1 MLLKPL
7 SIFNKLNHRPTDK
20 PIHQMKKLILFI
32 GFISLFACQK
42 EKSTAQKNPQLDQI
56 ISDYYEDQLK
66 LSPIS
71 ATFNGDNRYND
82 LLNIDFTDSH
92 RALVKSTLEKY
103 QKSLQAI
110 DRENLNT
117 NDQLTYDLIIR
128 DLDLGLEGLTFPE
141 NLIPLNQFYGF
152 HLTFAQLGSGS
163 VIQPFATVKDYE
175 NWSKRMVK
183 GAAYLDSSLVYF
195 RKGMAA
201 GHVLPKALIVKII
214 PQLDAFHVKDMKE
227 STFYGPLK
235 MLPKNFNE
243 EDKKRI
249 TALYEKNI
257 QEIVLP
263 AYSRLATFMKEEYL
277 PKGRLSSGINDIPN
291 GKAYYQYLI
300 RTMTTTDKSAD
311 EIYQIG
317 LSEVKRIKTEM
328 EKTKDAVGFKGDL
341 KAFFEY
347 MRTDPKFTPF
357 KNPAEVLAAFEA
369 IHKKMEPSLKTMFGR
384 VPKSPFEIRQT
395 EAFRAASASAEYF
408 AGSEDGKRPGIFY
421 VPITDAKKFNLT
433 SGMES
438 LFLHEAIPG
447 HHYQISLQQENGD
460 LPKFR
465 RFGGNSAYAE
475 GWALYTE
482 SLGKELGLYTD
493 PYQYMGALG
502 DEMHRAIRL
511 VVDAGMHSKNMTREE
526 AIKFMMDNEPLSEEG
541 TIAEIERYMAIPAQA
556 LSYKI
561 GALKIRE
568 IRERLNKQ
576 LGDKFKLSDF
586 HDELLKDGN
595 MPLEVLE
602 KKMDQWAKGL

>member
-1 MLLKPL
+1 
-7 SIFNKLNHRPTDK
+7 
-20 PIHQMKKLILFI
+20 MKKLILFI
-32 GFISLFACQK
+32 SIISFLSCQK
-42 EKSTAQKNPQLDQI
+42 EKNAAQKNPQLDKI
-56 ISDYYEDQLK
+56 ISEYYEDQLK

-92 RALVKSTLEKY
+92 RVLVKSILEKY
-103 QKSLQAI
+103 QKSIQEI
-110 DRENLNT
+110 DRKSLHT
-117 NDQLTYDLIIR
+117 NDQLTYDLIER
-128 DLDLGLEGLTFPE
+128 DVNLGLEGLSFPE

-163 VIQPFATVKDYE
+163 VIQPFVTVKDYE
-175 NWSKRMVK
+175 NWSKRMLK
-183 GAAYLDSSLVYF
+183 GAAYLDSSVVYF

-214 PQLDAFHVKDMKE
+214 PQLDAFNVKDVKE
-227 STFYGPLK
+227 STFYGPIK
-235 MLPKNFNE
+235 NLPKSFSE
-243 EDKKRI
+243 ADKKRF
-249 TALYEKNI
+249 TELYTNNI
-257 QEIVLP
+257 QQIILP

-277 PKGRLSSGINDIPN
+277 PKGRLSSGISDIPN

-311 EIYQIG
+311 EIYQTG
-317 LSEVKRIKTEM
+317 LYEVKRIKTEM

-357 KNPAEVLAAFEA
+357 KDPAEVLAAFET
-369 IHKKMEPSLKTMFGR
+369 IHKKMEPALKTMFGR

-421 VPITDAKKFNLT
+421 VPITNAKTFNLT

-561 GALKIRE
+561 GALKIKE
-568 IRERLNKQ
+568 IRERLTKQ
-576 LGDKFKLSDF
+576 LGAKFKLSDF

-602 KKMDQWAKGL
+602 KKMDQWANGL

>member
-1 MLLKPL
+1 
-7 SIFNKLNHRPTDK
+7 
-20 PIHQMKKLILFI
+20 MKKLILFI
-32 GFISLFACQK
+32 SIISFLSCQK
-42 EKSTAQKNPQLDQI
+42 EKNTAQKNPQLDKI
-56 ISDYYEDQLK
+56 ISEYYEDQLK
-66 LSPIS
+66 LSPLS

-92 RALVKSTLEKY
+92 RALVKSILEKY
-103 QKSLQAI
+103 QKSIQEI
-110 DRENLNT
+110 DRESLTT
-117 NDQLTYDLIIR
+117 NDQLTYDLIER
-128 DLDLGLEGLTFPE
+128 DVKLGLEGLSFPE

-163 VIQPFATVKDYE
+163 VIQPFATVKDYD
-175 NWSKRMVK
+175 NWSKRMLK
-183 GAAYLDSSLVYF
+183 GAAYLDSSIVYF

-214 PQLDAFHVKDMKE
+214 PQLDAFNVKDIKE
-227 STFYGPLK
+227 STFYGPIK
-235 MLPKNFNE
+235 NLPKSFSE
-243 EDKKRI
+243 ADKKRI
-249 TALYEKNI
+249 TELYTNNI
-257 QEIVLP
+257 QQIILP

-277 PKGRLSSGINDIPN
+277 PKGRLSSGISDIPN

-311 EIYQIG
+311 EIYQTG

-328 EKTKDAVGFKGDL
+328 EKTKDAVGFKGEL
-341 KAFFEY
+341 KAFFEH

-357 KNPAEVLAAFEA
+357 KEPAEVLAAFET
-369 IHKKMEPSLKTMFGR
+369 IHKKMEPALKTMFGR

-421 VPITDAKKFNLT
+421 VPITNAKTFNLT

-526 AIKFMMDNEPLSEEG
+526 AIKFMMDNEPLNEEG
-541 TIAEIERYMAIPAQA
+541 TTAEIERYMAIPAQA

-561 GALKIRE
+561 GALKIKE
-568 IRERLNKQ
+568 IRERLTKQ
-576 LGDKFKLSDF
+576 LGAKFKLSDF

-602 KKMDQWAKGL
+602 KKMDQWASGL

>member
-1 MLLKPL
+1 
-7 SIFNKLNHRPTDK
+7 
-20 PIHQMKKLILFI
+20 MKKLILFI
-32 GFISLFACQK
+32 SIISFLSCEK
-42 EKSTAQKNPQLDQI
+42 EKNVAQKNPQLDKI
-56 ISDYYEDQLK
+56 IAEYYEDQLK

-92 RALVKSTLEKY
+92 RALVKSILEKY
-103 QKSLQAI
+103 QKSLQEI
-110 DRENLNT
+110 NRESLTT
-117 NDQLTYDLIIR
+117 NDQLTYDLIER
-128 DLDLGLEGLTFPE
+128 DVKLGMEGLSFPE
-141 NLIPLNQFYGF
+141 NLVPLNQFYGF

-163 VIQPFATVKDYE
+163 VIQPFVTVKDYD

-214 PQLDAFHVKDMKE
+214 PQLDAFNVKDVKE
-227 STFYGPLK
+227 STFYGPIK
-235 MLPKNFNE
+235 NLPKSFSE
-243 EDKKRI
+243 ADKKRF
-249 TALYEKNI
+249 TELYTNNI
-257 QEIVLP
+257 QQIILP

-277 PKGRLSSGINDIPN
+277 PKGRLSSGISDIPN

-311 EIYQIG
+311 EIYQTG

-341 KAFFEY
+341 KAFFEH

-357 KNPAEVLAAFEA
+357 KDPAEVLAAFET
-369 IHKKMEPSLKTMFGR
+369 IHKKMEPRLKTMFGR

-421 VPITDAKKFNLT
+421 VPITNAKTFNLT

-526 AIKFMMDNEPLSEEG
+526 AIKFMMDNEPLNEEG

-561 GALKIRE
+561 GALKIKE
-568 IRERLNKQ
+568 IRERLSKQ
-576 LGDKFKLSDF
+576 LGTKFKIADF

-602 KKMDQWAKGL
+602 KKMDQWANGL

>member
-1 MLLKPL
+1 
-7 SIFNKLNHRPTDK
+7 
-20 PIHQMKKLILFI
+20 MKKLILFI
-32 GFISLFACQK
+32 SIISFLSCQK
-42 EKSTAQKNPQLDQI
+42 EKNAAQKNPQLDKI
-56 ISDYYEDQLK
+56 ISEYYEDQLK
-66 LSPIS
+66 LSPLS

-92 RALVKSTLEKY
+92 RALVKSILEKY
-103 QKSLQAI
+103 QKSIQEI
-110 DRENLNT
+110 DRKSLHT
-117 NDQLTYDLIIR
+117 NDQLTYDLIER
-128 DLDLGLEGLTFPE
+128 DVNLGLEGLSFPE

-163 VIQPFATVKDYE
+163 VIQPFVTVKDYE
-175 NWSKRMVK
+175 NWSKRMLK
-183 GAAYLDSSLVYF
+183 GAAYLDSSVVYF

-214 PQLDAFHVKDMKE
+214 PQLDAFNVKDVKE
-227 STFYGPLK
+227 STFYGPIK
-235 MLPKNFNE
+235 NLPKSFSE
-243 EDKKRI
+243 ADKKRF
-249 TALYEKNI
+249 TELYTNNI
-257 QEIVLP
+257 QQIILP

-277 PKGRLSSGINDIPN
+277 PKGRLSSGISDIPN

-311 EIYQIG
+311 EIYQTG

-341 KAFFEY
+341 KAFFEH

-357 KNPAEVLAAFEA
+357 KDPAEVLAAFET
-369 IHKKMEPSLKTMFGR
+369 IHKKMEPALKTMFGR

-421 VPITDAKKFNLT
+421 VPITNAKTFNLT

-561 GALKIRE
+561 GALKIKE
-568 IRERLNKQ
+568 IRERLTKQ
-576 LGDKFKLSDF
+576 LGAKFKLSDF

-602 KKMDQWAKGL
+602 KKMDQWANGL

>member
-1 MLLKPL
+1 
-7 SIFNKLNHRPTDK
+7 
-20 PIHQMKKLILFI
+20 MKKLILFI
-32 GFISLFACQK
+32 SFISFFACQK
-42 EKSTAQKNPQLDQI
+42 EKSSTQKNPQLDKI
-56 ISDYYEDQLK
+56 ISEYYEDQLK
-66 LSPIS
+66 LSPLS

-103 QKSLQAI
+103 QKSILAI
-110 DRENLNT
+110 DREGLNT
-117 NDQLTYDLIIR
+117 NDQLTYDLIQR
-128 DLDLGLEGLTFPE
+128 DVNLGLEGLSFPE

-195 RKGMAA
+195 RKGIAA

-214 PQLDAFHVKDMKE
+214 PQLDAFNVKDVKE
-227 STFYGPLK
+227 STFYGPI
-235 MLPKNFNE
+235 KNFPKGFSE
-243 EDKKRI
+243 ADKKRF
-249 TALYEKNI
+249 TDLYVNHI
-257 QEIVLP
+257 QQIILP

-277 PKGRLSSGINDIPN
+277 PKGRLSTGISDIPN
-291 GKAYYQYLI
+291 GQAYYQYLI

-311 EIYQIG
+311 EIYKTG
-317 LSEVKRIKTEM
+317 LAEVKRIKTEM

-357 KNPAEVLAAFEA
+357 KNPAEVLAAFET
-369 IHKKMEPSLKTMFGR
+369 IHKKMEPALKTMFGR

-421 VPITDAKKFNLT
+421 VPITNAKTFNLT

-511 VVDAGMHSKNMTREE
+511 VVDAGMHSKSMSREE

-561 GALKIRE
+561 GALKIKE
-568 IRERLNKQ
+568 IRERLTRQ
-576 LGDKFKLSDF
+576 LGAKFKLSDF

>member
-1 MLLKPL
+1 
-7 SIFNKLNHRPTDK
+7 
-20 PIHQMKKLILFI
+20 MKKLILFI
-32 GFISLFACQK
+32 SIISFLSCQK
-42 EKSTAQKNPQLDQI
+42 EKNAAQKNPQLDKI
-56 ISDYYEDQLK
+56 ISEYYEDQLK

-82 LLNIDFTDSH
+82 LLNIDFIDSH
-92 RALVKSTLEKY
+92 RALVKSILEKY
-103 QKSLQAI
+103 KKSIQEI
-110 DRENLNT
+110 DRESLTT
-117 NDQLTYDLIIR
+117 NDQLTYDLIER
-128 DLDLGLEGLTFPE
+128 DVKLGLEGLSFPE

-163 VIQPFATVKDYE
+163 VIQPFATVKDYD
-175 NWSKRMVK
+175 NWSKRMLK
-183 GAAYLDSSLVYF
+183 GAAYLDSSIVYF

-214 PQLDAFHVKDMKE
+214 PQLDAFNVKDIKE
-227 STFYGPLK
+227 STFYGPIK
-235 MLPKNFNE
+235 NLPKSFSE
-243 EDKKRI
+243 ADKKRF
-249 TALYEKNI
+249 TELYTHNI
-257 QEIVLP
+257 QQIILP

-277 PKGRLSSGINDIPN
+277 PKGRLSSGISDIPN

-311 EIYQIG
+311 EIYQTG
-317 LSEVKRIKTEM
+317 LSEVKRIKAEM

-341 KAFFEY
+341 KAFFEH

-357 KNPAEVLAAFEA
+357 KEPAEVLTAFET
-369 IHKKMEPSLKTMFGR
+369 IHKKMEPALKTMFGR

-421 VPITDAKKFNLT
+421 VPITNAKTFNLT

-526 AIKFMMDNEPLSEEG
+526 AIKFMMDNEPLNEEG

-561 GALKIRE
+561 GALKIKE
-568 IRERLNKQ
+568 IRERLTKQ
-576 LGDKFKLSDF
+576 LGTKFKIADF

-602 KKMDQWAKGL
+602 KKMDQWASGL

>member
-1 MLLKPL
+1 
-7 SIFNKLNHRPTDK
+7 
-20 PIHQMKKLILFI
+20 MKKLFLFI
-32 GFISLFACQK
+32 SIISFLSCQK
-42 EKSTAQKNPQLDQI
+42 EKNTAQKNPQLDKI
-56 ISDYYEDQLK
+56 ISEYYEDQLK
-66 LSPIS
+66 LSPLS

-92 RALVKSTLEKY
+92 RALVKSILEKY
-103 QKSLQAI
+103 QKSIQEI
-110 DRENLNT
+110 DRESLTT
-117 NDQLTYDLIIR
+117 NDQLTYDLIER
-128 DLDLGLEGLTFPE
+128 DVKLGLEGLSFPE

-163 VIQPFATVKDYE
+163 VIQPFATVKDYD
-175 NWSKRMVK
+175 NWSKRMLK
-183 GAAYLDSSLVYF
+183 GAAYLDSSIVYF

-214 PQLDAFHVKDMKE
+214 PQLDAFNVKDIKE
-227 STFYGPLK
+227 STFYGPIK
-235 MLPKNFNE
+235 NLPKSFSE
-243 EDKKRI
+243 ADKKRI
-249 TALYEKNI
+249 TELYTNNI
-257 QEIVLP
+257 QQIILP

-277 PKGRLSSGINDIPN
+277 PKGRLSSGISDIPN

-311 EIYQIG
+311 EIYQTG

-341 KAFFEY
+341 KAFFEH

-357 KNPAEVLAAFEA
+357 KEPAEVLAAFET
-369 IHKKMEPSLKTMFGR
+369 IHKKMEPALKTMFGR

-421 VPITDAKKFNLT
+421 VPITNAKTFNLT

-526 AIKFMMDNEPLSEEG
+526 AIKFMMDNEPLNEEG
-541 TIAEIERYMAIPAQA
+541 TVAEIERYMAIPAQA

-561 GALKIRE
+561 GALKIKE
-568 IRERLNKQ
+568 IRERLTKQ
-576 LGDKFKLSDF
+576 LGTKFKIADF

-602 KKMDQWAKGL
+602 KKMDQWASGL

>member
-1 MLLKPL
+1 
-7 SIFNKLNHRPTDK
+7 
-20 PIHQMKKLILFI
+20 MKKLILFI
-32 GFISLFACQK
+32 SLISFFSCQK
-42 EKSTAQKNPQLDQI
+42 EKNAAKKNPQLDKI
-56 ISDYYEDQLK
+56 ISEYYEDQLK
-66 LSPIS
+66 LSPLS

-92 RALVKSTLEKY
+92 RALVKSILEKY
-103 QKSLQAI
+103 QKSIQEI
-110 DRENLNT
+110 DRESLNT
-117 NDQLTYDLIIR
+117 NDQLTYDLIER
-128 DLDLGLEGLTFPE
+128 DVKLGLEGLSFPE

-163 VIQPFATVKDYE
+163 VIQPFVTVKDYD
-175 NWSKRMVK
+175 NWSKRMLK

-214 PQLDAFHVKDMKE
+214 PQLDAFKVKDVKE
-227 STFYGPLK
+227 STFYGPIK
-235 MLPKNFNE
+235 NLPKSFSE
-243 EDKKRI
+243 ADRKRI
-249 TALYEKNI
+249 TDLYTTNI
-257 QEIVLP
+257 QQIILP

-277 PKGRLSSGINDIPN
+277 PKGRLSSGISDIPN

-311 EIYQIG
+311 EIYQTG
-317 LSEVKRIKTEM
+317 LSEVKRIKAEM

-341 KAFFEY
+341 KAFFEH

-357 KNPAEVLAAFEA
+357 KDPAEVLAAFET
-369 IHKKMEPSLKTMFGR
+369 IHKKMEPALKTMFGR

-421 VPITDAKKFNLT
+421 VPITNAKKFNLT

-526 AIKFMMDNEPLSEEG
+526 AIKFMMDNEPLNEEG

-561 GALKIRE
+561 GALKIKE
-568 IRERLNKQ
+568 IRERLTKQ
-576 LGDKFKLSDF
+576 LGAKFKLSDF

-595 MPLEVLE
+595 MPLDVLE
-602 KKMDQWAKGL
+602 KKMDQWANGLK

>member
-1 MLLKPL
+1 
-7 SIFNKLNHRPTDK
+7 
-20 PIHQMKKLILFI
+20 MKKLILFI
-32 GFISLFACQK
+32 SIISFLSCQK
-42 EKSTAQKNPQLDQI
+42 EKNTAQKNPQLDKI
-56 ISDYYEDQLK
+56 ISEYYEDQLK
-66 LSPIS
+66 LSPLS

-92 RALVKSTLEKY
+92 RALVKSILEKY
-103 QKSLQAI
+103 QKSIQEI
-110 DRENLNT
+110 DRESLST
-117 NDQLTYDLIIR
+117 NDQLTYDLIER
-128 DLDLGLEGLTFPE
+128 DVKLGLEGLSFPE

-163 VIQPFATVKDYE
+163 VIQPFATVKDYD
-175 NWSKRMVK
+175 NWSKRMLK
-183 GAAYLDSSLVYF
+183 GAAYLDSSIVYF

-214 PQLDAFHVKDMKE
+214 PQLDAFNVRDVKE
-227 STFYGPLK
+227 STFYGPIK
-235 MLPKNFNE
+235 NLPKSFSE
-243 EDKKRI
+243 ADKKRF
-249 TALYEKNI
+249 TELYTHNI
-257 QEIVLP
+257 QQIILP

-277 PKGRLSSGINDIPN
+277 PKGRLSSGISDIPN

-311 EIYQIG
+311 EIYQTG
-317 LSEVKRIKTEM
+317 LSEVKRIKAEM

-341 KAFFEY
+341 KAFFEH

-357 KNPAEVLAAFEA
+357 KEPAEVLTAFET
-369 IHKKMEPSLKTMFGR
+369 IHKKMEPALKTMFGR

-421 VPITDAKKFNLT
+421 VPITNAKTFNLT

-526 AIKFMMDNEPLSEEG
+526 AIKFMMDNEPLNEEG
-541 TIAEIERYMAIPAQA
+541 TVAEIERYMAIPAQA

-561 GALKIRE
+561 GALKIKE
-568 IRERLNKQ
+568 IRERLTKQ
-576 LGDKFKLSDF
+576 LGTKFKIADF

-602 KKMDQWAKGL
+602 KKMDQWASGL

>member
-1 MLLKPL
+1 
-7 SIFNKLNHRPTDK
+7 
-20 PIHQMKKLILFI
+20 MKKLILFI
-32 GFISLFACQK
+32 SIISFLSCQK
-42 EKSTAQKNPQLDQI
+42 EKNAAQKNPQLDKI

-92 RALVKSTLEKY
+92 RALVESILEKY
-103 QKSLQAI
+103 QKSLQEI
-110 DRENLNT
+110 DRKSLTT
-117 NDQLTYDLIIR
+117 NDQLTYDLIER
-128 DLDLGLEGLTFPE
+128 DVKLGLEGLSFPE

-163 VIQPFATVKDYE
+163 VIQPFVTVKDYD
-175 NWSKRMVK
+175 NWSKRMLK
-183 GAAYLDSSLVYF
+183 GAAYLDSSIVYF

-214 PQLDAFHVKDMKE
+214 PQLDAFNVKDVKE
-227 STFYGPLK
+227 STFYGPIK
-235 MLPKNFNE
+235 NLPKSFSKA
-243 EDKKRI
+243 DKKRI
-249 TALYEKNI
+249 TELYTNNI
-257 QEIVLP
+257 QQIILP

-277 PKGRLSSGINDIPN
+277 PKGRLSSGISDTPN

-311 EIYQIG
+311 EIYQTG

-341 KAFFEY
+341 KAFFEH

-357 KNPAEVLAAFEA
+357 KDPAEVLAAFET
-369 IHKKMEPSLKTMFGR
+369 IHKKMEPRLKTMFGR

-421 VPITDAKKFNLT
+421 VPITNAKTFNLT

-526 AIKFMMDNEPLSEEG
+526 AIKFMMDNEPLNEEG

-561 GALKIRE
+561 GALKIKE
-568 IRERLNKQ
+568 IRERLSKQ
-576 LGDKFKLSDF
+576 LGTKFKISDF

-602 KKMDQWAKGL
+602 KKMDQWANGL

>member
-1 MLLKPL
+1 
-7 SIFNKLNHRPTDK
+7 
-20 PIHQMKKLILFI
+20 MKKLILFI
-32 GFISLFACQK
+32 SIISFLSCQK
-42 EKSTAQKNPQLDQI
+42 EKNTAQKNPQLDKI
-56 ISDYYEDQLK
+56 ISEYYEDQLK
-66 LSPIS
+66 LSPLS

-92 RALVKSTLEKY
+92 RALVKSILEKY
-103 QKSLQAI
+103 QKSIQEI
-110 DRENLNT
+110 DRESLTT
-117 NDQLTYDLIIR
+117 NDQLTYDLIER
-128 DLDLGLEGLTFPE
+128 DVKLGLEGLSFPE

-163 VIQPFATVKDYE
+163 VIQPFATVKDYD
-175 NWSKRMVK
+175 NWSKRMLK
-183 GAAYLDSSLVYF
+183 GAAYLDSSIVYF

-214 PQLDAFHVKDMKE
+214 PQLDAFNVKDIKE
-227 STFYGPLK
+227 STFYGPIK
-235 MLPKNFNE
+235 NLPKSFSE
-243 EDKKRI
+243 ADKKRI
-249 TALYEKNI
+249 TELYTNNI
-257 QEIVLP
+257 QQIILP

-277 PKGRLSSGINDIPN
+277 PKGRLSSGISDIPN

-311 EIYQIG
+311 EIYQTG

-328 EKTKDAVGFKGDL
+328 EKTKDAVGFKGEL
-341 KAFFEY
+341 KAFFEH

-357 KNPAEVLAAFEA
+357 KEPAEVLAAFET
-369 IHKKMEPSLKTMFGR
+369 IHKKMEPALKTMFGR

-421 VPITDAKKFNLT
+421 VPITNAKTFNLT

-526 AIKFMMDNEPLSEEG
+526 AIKFMMDNEPLNEEG
-541 TIAEIERYMAIPAQA
+541 TVAEIERYMAIPAQA

-561 GALKIRE
+561 GALKIKE
-568 IRERLNKQ
+568 IRERLTKQ
-576 LGDKFKLSDF
+576 LGTKFKIADF

-602 KKMDQWAKGL
+602 KKMDQWASGL

>member
-1 MLLKPL
+1 
-7 SIFNKLNHRPTDK
+7 
-20 PIHQMKKLILFI
+20 MKKLILFI
-32 GFISLFACQK
+32 SFISFLSCQK
-42 EKSTAQKNPQLDQI
+42 EKNTAQKNPQLDKI
-56 ISDYYEDQLK
+56 ISEYYEDQLK
-66 LSPIS
+66 LSPLS

-92 RALVKSTLEKY
+92 RALVKSILEKY
-103 QKSLQAI
+103 QKSIQEI
-110 DRENLNT
+110 DRESLTT
-117 NDQLTYDLIIR
+117 NDQLTYDLIER
-128 DLDLGLEGLTFPE
+128 DVKLGLEGLSFPE

-163 VIQPFATVKDYE
+163 VIQPFATVKDYD
-175 NWSKRMVK
+175 NWSKRMLK
-183 GAAYLDSSLVYF
+183 GAAYLDSSIVYF

-214 PQLDAFHVKDMKE
+214 PQLDAFNVKDIKE
-227 STFYGPLK
+227 STFYGPIK
-235 MLPKNFNE
+235 NLPKSFSE
-243 EDKKRI
+243 ADKKRI
-249 TALYEKNI
+249 TELYTNNI
-257 QEIVLP
+257 QQIILP
-263 AYSRLATFMKEEYL
+263 AYSRLATFIKEEYL
-277 PKGRLSSGINDIPN
+277 PKGRLSSGISDIPN

-311 EIYQIG
+311 EIYQTG

-341 KAFFEY
+341 KAFFEH

-357 KNPAEVLAAFEA
+357 KEPAEVLAAFET
-369 IHKKMEPSLKTMFGR
+369 IHKKMEPALKTMFGR

-421 VPITDAKKFNLT
+421 VPITNAKTFNLT

-526 AIKFMMDNEPLSEEG
+526 AIKFMMDNEPLNEEG
-541 TIAEIERYMAIPAQA
+541 TTAEIERYMAIPAQA

-561 GALKIRE
+561 GALKIKE
-568 IRERLNKQ
+568 IRERLTKQ
-576 LGDKFKLSDF
+576 LGAKFKLSDF

-602 KKMDQWAKGL
+602 KKMDQWASGL

>member
-1 MLLKPL
+1 
-7 SIFNKLNHRPTDK
+7 
-20 PIHQMKKLILFI
+20 MKKLILFI
-32 GFISLFACQK
+32 SIISFLSCQK
-42 EKSTAQKNPQLDQI
+42 EKNAAQKNPQLDKI
-56 ISDYYEDQLK
+56 ISEYYEDQLK

-92 RALVKSTLEKY
+92 RALVKSILEKY
-103 QKSLQAI
+103 QKSLQEI
-110 DRENLNT
+110 DRKSLHT
-117 NDQLTYDLIIR
+117 NDQLTYDLIER
-128 DLDLGLEGLTFPE
+128 DVNLGLEGLSFPE

-163 VIQPFATVKDYE
+163 VIQPFVTVKDYE
-175 NWSKRMVK
+175 NWSKRMLK
-183 GAAYLDSSLVYF
+183 GAAYLDSSVVYF

-214 PQLDAFHVKDMKE
+214 PQLDAFNVKDVKE
-227 STFYGPLK
+227 STFYGPIK
-235 MLPKNFNE
+235 NLPKSFSE
-243 EDKKRI
+243 ADKKRF
-249 TALYEKNI
+249 TELYTNNI
-257 QEIVLP
+257 QQIILP

-277 PKGRLSSGINDIPN
+277 PKGRISSGISDIPN

-311 EIYQIG
+311 EIYQTG

-341 KAFFEY
+341 KAFFEH

-357 KNPAEVLAAFEA
+357 KDPAEVLAAFES
-369 IHKKMEPSLKTMFGR
+369 IHKKMEPALKTMFGR

-421 VPITDAKKFNLT
+421 VPITNAKTFNLT

-561 GALKIRE
+561 GALKIKE
-568 IRERLNKQ
+568 IRERLTKQ
-576 LGDKFKLSDF
+576 LGAKFKLSDF

-595 MPLEVLE
+595 MPLDVLE
-602 KKMDQWAKGL
+602 KKMDQWANGL

>member
-1 MLLKPL
+1 
-7 SIFNKLNHRPTDK
+7 
-20 PIHQMKKLILFI
+20 MKKLILFI
-32 GFISLFACQK
+32 SIISFLSCQK
-42 EKSTAQKNPQLDQI
+42 EKNTAQKNPQLDKI
-56 ISDYYEDQLK
+56 ISEYYEDQLK
-66 LSPIS
+66 LSPLS

-92 RALVKSTLEKY
+92 RALVKSILEKY
-103 QKSLQAI
+103 QKSIQEI
-110 DRENLNT
+110 DRESLTT
-117 NDQLTYDLIIR
+117 NDQLTYDLIER
-128 DLDLGLEGLTFPE
+128 DVKLGLEGLSFPE

-163 VIQPFATVKDYE
+163 VIQPFATVKDYD
-175 NWSKRMVK
+175 NWSKRMLK
-183 GAAYLDSSLVYF
+183 GAAYLDSSIVYF

-214 PQLDAFHVKDMKE
+214 PQLDAFNVKDVKE
-227 STFYGPLK
+227 STFYGPIK
-235 MLPKNFNE
+235 NLPKSFSE
-243 EDKKRI
+243 ADKKRI
-249 TALYEKNI
+249 TELYTNNI
-257 QEIVLP
+257 QQIILP

-277 PKGRLSSGINDIPN
+277 PKGRLSSGISDIPN

-311 EIYQIG
+311 EIYQTG

-328 EKTKDAVGFKGDL
+328 EKTKDAVGFKGEL
-341 KAFFEY
+341 KAFFEH

-357 KNPAEVLAAFEA
+357 KEPAEVLAAFET
-369 IHKKMEPSLKTMFGR
+369 IHKKMEPALKTMFGR

-421 VPITDAKKFNLT
+421 VPITNAKTFNLT

-526 AIKFMMDNEPLSEEG
+526 AIKFMMDNEPLNEEG
-541 TIAEIERYMAIPAQA
+541 TTAEIERYMAIPAQA

-561 GALKIRE
+561 GALKIKE
-568 IRERLNKQ
+568 IRERLTKQ
-576 LGDKFKLSDF
+576 LGAKFKLSDF

-602 KKMDQWAKGL
+602 KKMDQWASGL

>member
-1 MLLKPL
+1 
-7 SIFNKLNHRPTDK
+7 
-20 PIHQMKKLILFI
+20 MKKLILFI
-32 GFISLFACQK
+32 SIISFLSCQK
-42 EKSTAQKNPQLDQI
+42 EKNAAQKNPQLDKI
-56 ISDYYEDQLK
+56 ISEYYEDQLK
-66 LSPIS
+66 LSPLS

-92 RALVKSTLEKY
+92 RALVKSILEKY
-103 QKSLQAI
+103 QKSIQEI
-110 DRENLNT
+110 DRKSLHT
-117 NDQLTYDLIIR
+117 NDQLTYDLIER
-128 DLDLGLEGLTFPE
+128 DVNLGLEGLSFPE

-163 VIQPFATVKDYE
+163 VIQPFVTVKDYE
-175 NWSKRMVK
+175 NWSKRMLK
-183 GAAYLDSSLVYF
+183 GAAYLDSSVVYF

-214 PQLDAFHVKDMKE
+214 PQLDAFNVKDVKE
-227 STFYGPLK
+227 STFYGPIK
-235 MLPKNFNE
+235 NLPKSFSE
-243 EDKKRI
+243 ADKKRF
-249 TALYEKNI
+249 TELYTNNI
-257 QEIVLP
+257 QQIILP

-277 PKGRLSSGINDIPN
+277 PKGRLSSGISDIPN

-311 EIYQIG
+311 EIYQTG

-341 KAFFEY
+341 KAFFEH

-357 KNPAEVLAAFEA
+357 KDPAEVLAAFET
-369 IHKKMEPSLKTMFGR
+369 IHKKMEPGLKTMFGR

-421 VPITDAKKFNLT
+421 VPITNAKTFNLT

-561 GALKIRE
+561 GALKIKE
-568 IRERLNKQ
+568 IRERLAKQ
-576 LGDKFKLSDF
+576 LGAKFKLSDF

-595 MPLEVLE
+595 MPLDVLE
-602 KKMDQWAKGL
+602 KKMDQWAIGL

>member
-1 MLLKPL
+1 M
-7 SIFNKLNHRPTDK
+7 
-20 PIHQMKKLILFI
+20 
-32 GFISLFACQK
+32 
-42 EKSTAQKNPQLDQI
+42 
-56 ISDYYEDQLK
+56 
-66 LSPIS
+66 
-71 ATFNGDNRYND
+71 
-82 LLNIDFTDSH
+82 
-92 RALVKSTLEKY
+92 EKY
-103 QKSLQAI
+103 QKSIQEI
-110 DRENLNT
+110 DRESLTT
-117 NDQLTYDLIIR
+117 NDQLTYDLIER
-128 DLDLGLEGLTFPE
+128 DVKLGLEGLSFPE

-163 VIQPFATVKDYE
+163 VIQPFATVKDYD
-175 NWSKRMVK
+175 NWSKRMLK
-183 GAAYLDSSLVYF
+183 GAAYLDSSIVYF

-214 PQLDAFHVKDMKE
+214 PQLDAFNVKDIKE
-227 STFYGPLK
+227 STFYGPIK
-235 MLPKNFNE
+235 NLPKSFSE
-243 EDKKRI
+243 SDKKRI
-249 TALYEKNI
+249 TELYTHNI
-257 QEIVLP
+257 QQIILP

-277 PKGRLSSGINDIPN
+277 PKGRLSSGISDIPN

-300 RTMTTTDKSAD
+300 RTMTTTNKSAD
-311 EIYQIG
+311 EIYQTG

-341 KAFFEY
+341 KAFFEH

-357 KNPAEVLAAFEA
+357 KEPAEVLAAFET
-369 IHKKMEPSLKTMFGR
+369 IHKKMEPALKTMFGR

-421 VPITDAKKFNLT
+421 VPITNAKTFNLT

-526 AIKFMMDNEPLSEEG
+526 AIKFMMDNEPLNEEG
-541 TIAEIERYMAIPAQA
+541 TVAEIERYMAIPAQA

-561 GALKIRE
+561 GALKIKE
-568 IRERLNKQ
+568 IRERLTKQ
-576 LGDKFKLSDF
+576 LGTKFKIADF

-602 KKMDQWAKGL
+602 KKMDQWASGL

>member
-1 MLLKPL
+1 
-7 SIFNKLNHRPTDK
+7 
-20 PIHQMKKLILFI
+20 MKKLILFI
-32 GFISLFACQK
+32 SIISFLSCQK
-42 EKSTAQKNPQLDQI
+42 EKNAAQKNPQLDKI
-56 ISDYYEDQLK
+56 ISEYYEDQLK
-66 LSPIS
+66 LSPLS

-92 RALVKSTLEKY
+92 RALVKSILEKY
-103 QKSLQAI
+103 QKSIQEI
-110 DRENLNT
+110 DRKSLHT
-117 NDQLTYDLIIR
+117 NDQLTYDLIER
-128 DLDLGLEGLTFPE
+128 DVKLGLEGLSFPE

-163 VIQPFATVKDYE
+163 VIQPFVTVKDYD
-175 NWSKRMVK
+175 NWSKRMLK
-183 GAAYLDSSLVYF
+183 GAAYLDSSIVYF

-214 PQLDAFHVKDMKE
+214 PQLDAFNVKDVKE
-227 STFYGPLK
+227 STFYGPIK
-235 MLPKNFNE
+235 NLPKSFSE
-243 EDKKRI
+243 AEKKRF
-249 TALYEKNI
+249 TELYTNNI
-257 QEIVLP
+257 QQIILP

-277 PKGRLSSGINDIPN
+277 PKGRLSSGISDIPN

-311 EIYQIG
+311 EIYQTG

-341 KAFFEY
+341 KAFFEH

-357 KNPAEVLAAFEA
+357 KDPAEVLAAFET
-369 IHKKMEPSLKTMFGR
+369 IHKKMEPGLKTMFGR

-421 VPITDAKKFNLT
+421 VPITNAKTFNLT

-561 GALKIRE
+561 GALKIKE
-568 IRERLNKQ
+568 IRERLTKQ
-576 LGDKFKLSDF
+576 LGAKFKLSNF

-602 KKMDQWAKGL
+602 KKMNQWANDL

>member
-1 MLLKPL
+1 
-7 SIFNKLNHRPTDK
+7 
-20 PIHQMKKLILFI
+20 MKKLILFI
-32 GFISLFACQK
+32 SIISFFSCQK
-42 EKSTAQKNPQLDQI
+42 EKNATQKNPQLDKI
-56 ISDYYEDQLK
+56 ISEYYEDQLK

-92 RALVKSTLEKY
+92 RALVKSILEKY
-103 QKSLQAI
+103 QKSLQEI
-110 DRENLNT
+110 NRESLTT
-117 NDQLTYDLIIR
+117 NDQLTYDLIER
-128 DLDLGLEGLTFPE
+128 DVKLGMEGLSFPE

-163 VIQPFATVKDYE
+163 VIQPFVTVKDYD
-175 NWSKRMVK
+175 NWSKRMLK

-195 RKGMAA
+195 RKGMSA

-214 PQLDAFHVKDMKE
+214 PQLDAFNVKDVKE
-227 STFYGPLK
+227 STFYGPIK
-235 MLPKNFNE
+235 NLPKSFSE
-243 EDKKRI
+243 ADKKRI
-249 TALYEKNI
+249 TELYTNNI
-257 QEIVLP
+257 QQIILP

-277 PKGRLSSGINDIPN
+277 PKGRLSSGISDTPN

-311 EIYQIG
+311 EIYQTG

-341 KAFFEY
+341 KAFFEH

-357 KNPAEVLAAFEA
+357 KDPAEVLAAFET
-369 IHKKMEPSLKTMFGR
+369 IHKKMEPRLKTMFGR

-421 VPITDAKKFNLT
+421 VPITNAKTFNLT

-526 AIKFMMDNEPLSEEG
+526 AIKFMMDNEPLNEEG
-541 TIAEIERYMAIPAQA
+541 TVAEIERYMAIPAQA

-561 GALKIRE
+561 GALKIKE
-568 IRERLNKQ
+568 IRERLSKQ
-576 LGDKFKLSDF
+576 LGTKFKIADF

-602 KKMDQWAKGL
+602 RKMDQWANGL

>member
-1 MLLKPL
+1 
-7 SIFNKLNHRPTDK
+7 
-20 PIHQMKKLILFI
+20 MKKLILFI
-32 GFISLFACQK
+32 SIISFLSCQK
-42 EKSTAQKNPQLDQI
+42 EKNTAQKNPQLDKI
-56 ISDYYEDQLK
+56 ISEYYEDQLK
-66 LSPIS
+66 LSPLS

-92 RALVKSTLEKY
+92 RALVKSILEKY
-103 QKSLQAI
+103 QKSIQEI
-110 DRENLNT
+110 DRESLTT
-117 NDQLTYDLIIR
+117 NDQLTYDLIER
-128 DLDLGLEGLTFPE
+128 DVKLGLEGLSFPE

-163 VIQPFATVKDYE
+163 VIQPFATVKDYD
-175 NWSKRMVK
+175 NWSKRMLK
-183 GAAYLDSSLVYF
+183 GAAYLDSSIVYF

-214 PQLDAFHVKDMKE
+214 PQLDAFNVKDIKE
-227 STFYGPLK
+227 STFYGPIK
-235 MLPKNFNE
+235 NLPKSFSE
-243 EDKKRI
+243 SDKKRI
-249 TALYEKNI
+249 TELYTNNI
-257 QEIVLP
+257 QQIILP

-277 PKGRLSSGINDIPN
+277 PKGRLSSGISDIPN

-311 EIYQIG
+311 EIYQTG
-317 LSEVKRIKTEM
+317 LSEVKRIKAEM

-341 KAFFEY
+341 KAFFEH

-357 KNPAEVLAAFEA
+357 KEPAEVLAAFET
-369 IHKKMEPSLKTMFGR
+369 IHKKMEPALKTMFGR

-421 VPITDAKKFNLT
+421 VPITNAKTFNLT

-526 AIKFMMDNEPLSEEG
+526 AIKFMMDNEPLNEEG
-541 TIAEIERYMAIPAQA
+541 TTAEIERYMAIPAQA

-561 GALKIRE
+561 GALKIKE
-568 IRERLNKQ
+568 IRERLTKQ
-576 LGDKFKLSDF
+576 LGAKFKLSDF

-602 KKMDQWAKGL
+602 KKMDQWASGL

>member
-1 MLLKPL
+1 
-7 SIFNKLNHRPTDK
+7 
-20 PIHQMKKLILFI
+20 MKKLILFI
-32 GFISLFACQK
+32 SIISFLSCQK
-42 EKSTAQKNPQLDQI
+42 EKNAAQKNPQLDKI
-56 ISDYYEDQLK
+56 ISEYYEDQLK
-66 LSPIS
+66 LSPLS

-92 RALVKSTLEKY
+92 RALVKSILEKY
-103 QKSLQAI
+103 QKSIQEI
-110 DRENLNT
+110 DRKSLHT
-117 NDQLTYDLIIR
+117 NDQLTYDLIER
-128 DLDLGLEGLTFPE
+128 DVNLGLEGLSFPE

-163 VIQPFATVKDYE
+163 VIQPFVTVKDYE
-175 NWSKRMVK
+175 NWSKRMLK
-183 GAAYLDSSLVYF
+183 GAAYLDSSVVYF

-214 PQLDAFHVKDMKE
+214 PQLDAFNVKDVKE
-227 STFYGPLK
+227 STFYGPIK
-235 MLPKNFNE
+235 NLPKSFSE
-243 EDKKRI
+243 ADKKRF
-249 TALYEKNI
+249 TELYTNNI
-257 QEIVLP
+257 QQIILP

-277 PKGRLSSGINDIPN
+277 PKGRLSSGISDIPN

-311 EIYQIG
+311 EIYQTG

-341 KAFFEY
+341 KAFFEH

-357 KNPAEVLAAFEA
+357 KDPAEVLAAFET
-369 IHKKMEPSLKTMFGR
+369 IHKKMEPALKTMFGR

-421 VPITDAKKFNLT
+421 VPITNAKTFNLT

-561 GALKIRE
+561 GALKIKE
-568 IRERLNKQ
+568 IRERLTKQ
-576 LGDKFKLSDF
+576 LGAKFKLSDF

-595 MPLEVLE
+595 MPLDVLE
-602 KKMDQWAKGL
+602 KKMDQWASGL

>member
-1 MLLKPL
+1 
-7 SIFNKLNHRPTDK
+7 
-20 PIHQMKKLILFI
+20 MKKLILFI
-32 GFISLFACQK
+32 SIISFLSCQK
-42 EKSTAQKNPQLDQI
+42 EKNTAQKNPQLDKI
-56 ISDYYEDQLK
+56 ISEYYEDQLK

-92 RALVKSTLEKY
+92 RALVKSILEKY
-103 QKSLQAI
+103 QKSLQEI
-110 DRENLNT
+110 NRESLTT
-117 NDQLTYDLIIR
+117 NDQLTYDLIER
-128 DLDLGLEGLTFPE
+128 DVKLGLEGLSFPE

-163 VIQPFATVKDYE
+163 VIQPFATVKDYD
-175 NWSKRMVK
+175 NWSKRMLK
-183 GAAYLDSSLVYF
+183 GAAYLDSSIVYF

-214 PQLDAFHVKDMKE
+214 PQLDAFNVKDVKE
-227 STFYGPLK
+227 STFYGPIK
-235 MLPKNFNE
+235 NLPKSFSE
-243 EDKKRI
+243 ADKKRI
-249 TALYEKNI
+249 TELYTNNI
-257 QEIVLP
+257 QQIILP

-277 PKGRLSSGINDIPN
+277 PKGRLSSGISDTPN

-311 EIYQIG
+311 EIYQTG

-328 EKTKDAVGFKGDL
+328 EKTKDAVRFKGDL
-341 KAFFEY
+341 KAFFEH

-357 KNPAEVLAAFEA
+357 KDPAEVLAAFET
-369 IHKKMEPSLKTMFGR
+369 IHKKMEPRLKTMFGR

-421 VPITDAKKFNLT
+421 VPITNAKTFNLT

-526 AIKFMMDNEPLSEEG
+526 AIKFMMDNEPLNEEG
-541 TIAEIERYMAIPAQA
+541 TVAEIERYMAIPAQA

-561 GALKIRE
+561 GALKIKE
-568 IRERLNKQ
+568 IRERLSKQ
-576 LGDKFKLSDF
+576 LGTKFKISDF

-602 KKMDQWAKGL
+602 KKMDQWANGL

>member
-1 MLLKPL
+1 
-7 SIFNKLNHRPTDK
+7 
-20 PIHQMKKLILFI
+20 MKKLILFI
-32 GFISLFACQK
+32 SFISFFACQK
-42 EKSTAQKNPQLDQI
+42 EKSSTQKNPQLDKI
-56 ISDYYEDQLK
+56 ISEYYEDQLK
-66 LSPIS
+66 LSPLS

-103 QKSLQAI
+103 QKSILAI
-110 DRENLNT
+110 DREGLNT
-117 NDQLTYDLIIR
+117 NDQLTYDLIQR
-128 DLDLGLEGLTFPE
+128 DVNLGLEGLSFPE

-195 RKGMAA
+195 RKGIAA
-201 GHVLPKALIVKII
+201 GHVLPKTLIVKII
-214 PQLDAFHVKDMKE
+214 PQLDAFNVKDVKE
-227 STFYGPLK
+227 STFYGPI
-235 MLPKNFNE
+235 KNFPKGFSE
-243 EDKKRI
+243 ADKKRF
-249 TALYEKNI
+249 TDLYVNHI
-257 QEIVLP
+257 QQIILP

-277 PKGRLSSGINDIPN
+277 PKGRLSTGISDIPN
-291 GKAYYQYLI
+291 GQAYYQYLI

-311 EIYQIG
+311 EIYKTG
-317 LSEVKRIKTEM
+317 LAEVKRIKTEM

-357 KNPAEVLAAFEA
+357 KNPAEVLAAFET
-369 IHKKMEPSLKTMFGR
+369 IHKKMEPALKTMFGR

-421 VPITDAKKFNLT
+421 VPITNAKTFNLT

-511 VVDAGMHSKNMTREE
+511 VVDAGMHSKSMSREE

-561 GALKIRE
+561 GALKIKE
-568 IRERLNKQ
+568 IRERLTKQ
-576 LGDKFKLSDF
+576 LGAKFKLSDF

>member
-1 MLLKPL
+1 
-7 SIFNKLNHRPTDK
+7 
-20 PIHQMKKLILFI
+20 MKKLILFI
-32 GFISLFACQK
+32 SIISFLSCQK
-42 EKSTAQKNPQLDQI
+42 EKNTAQKNPQLDKI
-56 ISDYYEDQLK
+56 ISEYYEDQLK
-66 LSPIS
+66 LSPLS

-92 RALVKSTLEKY
+92 RALVKSILEKY
-103 QKSLQAI
+103 QKSIQEI
-110 DRENLNT
+110 DRESLTT
-117 NDQLTYDLIIR
+117 NDQLTYDLIER
-128 DLDLGLEGLTFPE
+128 DVKLGLEGLSFPE

-163 VIQPFATVKDYE
+163 VIQPFATVKDYD
-175 NWSKRMVK
+175 NWSKRMLK
-183 GAAYLDSSLVYF
+183 GAAYLDSSIVYF

-214 PQLDAFHVKDMKE
+214 PQLDAFNVKDIKE
-227 STFYGPLK
+227 STFYGPIK
-235 MLPKNFNE
+235 NLPKSFSE
-243 EDKKRI
+243 AEKKRF
-249 TALYEKNI
+249 TELYTNNI
-257 QEIVLP
+257 QQIILP

-277 PKGRLSSGINDIPN
+277 PKGRLSSGISDIPN

-311 EIYQIG
+311 EIYQTG

-328 EKTKDAVGFKGDL
+328 EKTKDAVGFKGEL
-341 KAFFEY
+341 KAFFEH

-357 KNPAEVLAAFEA
+357 KEPAEVLAAFET
-369 IHKKMEPSLKTMFGR
+369 IHKKMEPALKTMFGR

-421 VPITDAKKFNLT
+421 VPITNAKTFNLT

-526 AIKFMMDNEPLSEEG
+526 AIKFMMDNEPLNEEG
-541 TIAEIERYMAIPAQA
+541 TVAEIERYMAIPAQA

-561 GALKIRE
+561 GALKIKE
-568 IRERLNKQ
+568 IRERLTKQ
-576 LGDKFKLSDF
+576 LGAKFKLSDF

-602 KKMDQWAKGL
+602 KKMDQWANGLK

>member
-1 MLLKPL
+1 
-7 SIFNKLNHRPTDK
+7 
-20 PIHQMKKLILFI
+20 MKKLILFI
-32 GFISLFACQK
+32 SIISFLSCQK
-42 EKSTAQKNPQLDQI
+42 EKNAAQKNPQLDKI
-56 ISDYYEDQLK
+56 ISEYYEDQLK

-92 RALVKSTLEKY
+92 RALVKSILEKY
-103 QKSLQAI
+103 QKSLQEI
-110 DRENLNT
+110 DRKSLTT
-117 NDQLTYDLIIR
+117 NDQLTYDLIER
-128 DLDLGLEGLTFPE
+128 DVKLGMEGLSFPE

-163 VIQPFATVKDYE
+163 VIQPFVTVKDYD
-175 NWSKRMVK
+175 NWSKRMLK

-214 PQLDAFHVKDMKE
+214 PQLDAFNVKDVKE
-227 STFYGPLK
+227 STFYGPIK
-235 MLPKNFNE
+235 NLPKSFSE
-243 EDKKRI
+243 ADKKRI
-249 TALYEKNI
+249 TELYTNNI
-257 QEIVLP
+257 QQIILP

-277 PKGRLSSGINDIPN
+277 PKGRLSSGISDTPN

-311 EIYQIG
+311 EIYQTG

-328 EKTKDAVGFKGDL
+328 EKTKDAVRFKGDL

-357 KNPAEVLAAFEA
+357 KDPAEVLAAFET
-369 IHKKMEPSLKTMFGR
+369 IHKKMEPRLKTMFGR

-421 VPITDAKKFNLT
+421 VPITNAKTFNLT

-526 AIKFMMDNEPLSEEG
+526 AIKFMMDNEPLNEEG
-541 TIAEIERYMAIPAQA
+541 TVAEIERYMAFPAQA

-561 GALKIRE
+561 GALKIKE
-568 IRERLNKQ
+568 IRERLSKQ
-576 LGDKFKLSDF
+576 LGTKFKIADF

-602 KKMDQWAKGL
+602 KKMDQWANGL

>member
-1 MLLKPL
+1 
-7 SIFNKLNHRPTDK
+7 
-20 PIHQMKKLILFI
+20 MKKLILFI
-32 GFISLFACQK
+32 SIISFLSCQK
-42 EKSTAQKNPQLDQI
+42 EKNTAQKNPQLDKI
-56 ISDYYEDQLK
+56 ISEYYEDQLK
-66 LSPIS
+66 LSPLS

-92 RALVKSTLEKY
+92 RALVKSILEKY
-103 QKSLQAI
+103 QKSIQEI
-110 DRENLNT
+110 DRESLTT
-117 NDQLTYDLIIR
+117 NDQLTYDLIER
-128 DLDLGLEGLTFPE
+128 DVKLGLEGLSFPE

-163 VIQPFATVKDYE
+163 VIQPFATVKDYD
-175 NWSKRMVK
+175 NWSKRMLK
-183 GAAYLDSSLVYF
+183 GAAYLDSSIVYF

-214 PQLDAFHVKDMKE
+214 PQLDAFNVKDIKE
-227 STFYGPLK
+227 STFYGPIK
-235 MLPKNFNE
+235 NLPKSFSE
-243 EDKKRI
+243 SDKKRI
-249 TALYEKNI
+249 TELYTNNI
-257 QEIVLP
+257 QQIILP

-277 PKGRLSSGINDIPN
+277 PKGRLSSGISDIPN

-311 EIYQIG
+311 EIYQTG

-328 EKTKDAVGFKGDL
+328 EKTKDAVGFKGEL
-341 KAFFEY
+341 KAFFEH

-357 KNPAEVLAAFEA
+357 KEPAEVLAAFET
-369 IHKKMEPSLKTMFGR
+369 IHKKMEPALKTMFGR

-421 VPITDAKKFNLT
+421 VPITNAKTFNLT

-526 AIKFMMDNEPLSEEG
+526 AIKFMMDNEPLNEEG
-541 TIAEIERYMAIPAQA
+541 TTAEIERYMAIPAQA

-561 GALKIRE
+561 GALKIKE
-568 IRERLNKQ
+568 IRERLTKQ
-576 LGDKFKLSDF
+576 LGAKFKLSDF

-602 KKMDQWAKGL
+602 KKMDQWASGL